1 MSQSLNVSR
10 LNAISGLAID
20 GSSRK
25 ETISVN
31 VQGNKALLW
40 EISGNGLKKPSYMLG
55 TVHDGCSKNLALTKQ
70 QQNALGKVQQYYQ
83 EINPEISA
91 NVDDDIPNGKMLKD
105 VLTAEE
111 YSKVELFFK
120 NKRNIIIKN
129 DNTYNRKRPVPLGR
143 FHMGDANIYNNAY
156 VQYCKSNKAGKVDSK
171 ENILNRAVRR
181 LNLPN
186 LSIETVQERTANE
199 MTLSQKEQADFLLA
213 KIDEYSKPESSMSD
227 YEKYVKS
234 GEMLYNS
241 QDIDEMDR
249 QFTQNSLPIYNR
261 VFQVISHGRN
271 HLWMPRI
278 RQAMAQ
284 KPTFFGFGVGH
295 LGGKEGLVSL
305 LKAEGYTLRPIFD
318 DKSKYK
324 DAIEPRDD
332 AYLSMSRKG
341 RKQVDACIAKYTKI
355 YSKSS
360 KNAADKSES
369 VKILTEIGK
378 IYGLE
383 SANMSSTVNTG
394 EKESLKA
401 QALRISEYFSVIAS
415 DLEKDLINYPEPEQ
429 LKSVE

>member
-1 MSQSLNVSR
+1 MSQSLNVSK
-10 LNAISGLAID
+10 LNAMSGLAID
-20 GSSRK
+20 SSNRK

-55 TVHDGCSKNLALTKQ
+55 TAHDGCSKNLALTKQ

-83 EINPEISA
+83 EINPKISA

-105 VLTAEE
+105 ILTAEE

-120 NKRNIIIKN
+120 DKRNIIIKN
-129 DNTYNRKRPVPLGR
+129 DSVYNRKRPVPLGR
-143 FHMGDANIYNNAY
+143 FYMGDTSIYNNAY

-171 ENILNRAVRR
+171 ENILNRAVKR

-186 LSIETVQERTANE
+186 LSIETVQDRTANE
-199 MTLSQKEQADFLLA
+199 MTLSRKEQADFLLA
-213 KIDEYSKPESSMSD
+213 KIDDYSKSD
-227 YEKYVKS
+227 ISISEYEKYVKK
-234 GEMLYNS
+234 GEVLYDS
-241 QDIDEMDR
+241 EDIDEMDR
-249 QFTQNSLPIYNR
+249 QSTQDFQPIYNR
-261 VFQVISHGRN
+261 VFQVIAHGRN
-271 HLWMPRI
+271 YLWMPRI

-295 LGGKEGLVSL
+295 LGGKKGLVSL

-332 AYLSMSRKG
+332 AYLSMSKKG
-341 RKQVDACIAKYTKI
+341 RRQVDAYITKYTKI

-360 KNAADKSES
+360 KNAADKSDS
-369 VKILTEIGK
+369 AKILSEIGK
-378 IYGLE
+378 IYRLE
-383 SANMSSTVNTG
+383 SANMSNTVNTG

-401 QALRISEYFSVIAS
+401 QA
-415 DLEKDLINYPEPEQ
+415 PW
-429 LKSVE
+429 